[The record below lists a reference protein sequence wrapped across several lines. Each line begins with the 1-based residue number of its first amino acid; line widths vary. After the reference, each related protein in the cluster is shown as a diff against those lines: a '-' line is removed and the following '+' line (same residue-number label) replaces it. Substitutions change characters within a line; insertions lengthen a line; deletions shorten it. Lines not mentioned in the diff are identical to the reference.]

1 MIKDYLLE
9 IYVEEIP
16 ARFLNNAVKDLKAIA
31 ESELTKYNLHY
42 EDISTFG
49 TPRRLT
55 LYIKNLDENEPDTE
69 EEIKGPP
76 ASIAIGKNEEHL
88 VPFKKFALSAGVPE
102 KDIYIKETSK
112 GNYLFARKIVKGR
125 KTEDILKIFS
135 PWLIKSL
142 KFPKA
147 MHWDSK
153 NIKFVRPIRSLLSL
167 FGEDLVK
174 FTYAGVETENSTYG
188 LRINQSNKIK
198 IKNPAD
204 YFKKLKENYVIL
216 SYDERKNSV
225 EKNTHAL
232 AKKINGTPLYSN
244 DFLEEVVNLT
254 EYPTPFLATIGKEE
268 FSIPQCISIRVI
280 ENHIKSFPCVD
291 KNGKLLPYFIGVR
304 NGCSD
309 FIEIVKSGYE
319 KVIKARM
326 LDGKFFFEEDKKI
339 SLPTLVNKLSEVVF
353 LKGLGTMKDKT
364 DRLTILSDY
373 ISPKIGLND
382 SQNKALKR
390 SAYLSKADLL
400 TNVVREFPDLQG
412 EIGGIYAELQGE
424 ETEVSEAIKDQYLP
438 RFADDKLPKTLIGT
452 CLSLIDKIDTLTGG
466 FVVGI
471 AVSGSKDPYGLRRI
485 GNSVVLLLTS
495 IDMESFPLKELVQV
509 SIGLHKPKKE
519 IETEKISKD
528 IDSFLKERAKGILKE
543 KNIRY
548 DIINAVTALSL
559 DLTTTYKKKAEI
571 LMNHINDEE
580 LASIALANKRV
591 NNILQN
597 ADISSK
603 IIDKKLLFEK
613 EEECLFDAIQHTKTK
628 IENGLKQMNYEE
640 IIKILYS
647 LSPVISKFFD
657 KVLVM
662 DNDEKIR
669 KNRLAML
676 INLKELFLKFA
687 DFSAIVIEKEKNA

>member
-1 MIKDYLLE
+1 M
-9 IYVEEIP
+9 
-16 ARFLNNAVKDLKAIA
+16 
-31 ESELTKYNLHY
+31 
-42 EDISTFG
+42 
-49 TPRRLT
+49 
-55 LYIKNLDENEPDTE
+55 
-69 EEIKGPP
+69 
-76 ASIAIGKNEEHL
+76 
-88 VPFKKFALSAGVPE
+88 
-102 KDIYIKETSK
+102 
-112 GNYLFARKIVKGR
+112 
-125 KTEDILKIFS
+125 
-135 PWLIKSL
+135 
-142 KFPKA
+142 
-147 MHWDSK
+147 
-153 NIKFVRPIRSLLSL
+153 
-167 FGEDLVK
+167 
-174 FTYAGVETENSTYG
+174 
-188 LRINQSNKIK
+188 
-198 IKNPAD
+198 
-204 YFKKLKENYVIL
+204 
-216 SYDERKNSV
+216 
-225 EKNTHAL
+225 
-232 AKKINGTPLYSN
+232 
-244 DFLEEVVNLT
+244 
-254 EYPTPFLATIGKEE
+254 
-268 FSIPQCISIRVI
+268 
-280 ENHIKSFPCVD
+280 
-291 KNGKLLPYFIGVR
+291 
-304 NGCSD
+304 
-309 FIEIVKSGYE
+309 
-319 KVIKARM
+319 
-326 LDGKFFFEEDKKI
+326 
-339 SLPTLVNKLSEVVF
+339 
-353 LKGLGTMKDKT
+353 
-364 DRLTILSDY
+364 
-373 ISPKIGLND
+373 
-382 SQNKALKR
+382 
-390 SAYLSKADLL
+390 
-400 TNVVREFPDLQG
+400 
-412 EIGGIYAELQGE
+412 QGE

>member
-1 MIKDYLLE
+1 MKNYLLE

-16 ARFLNNAVKDLKAIA
+16 ARFLNNAVKDLETIA

-42 EDISTFG
+42 EDISAFG

-55 LYIKNLDENEPDTE
+55 LYIKDLDENEPDTE

-76 ASIAIGKNEEHL
+76 TSIAIGKNEEHL

-102 KDIYIKETSK
+102 KDLYIKETSK
-112 GNYLFARKIVKGR
+112 GNYLFAKKIVRGR
-125 KTEDILKIFS
+125 RTEDILKIFS

-142 KFPKA
+142 KFPKT

-153 NIKFVRPIRSLLSL
+153 SIKFVRPIRSLLSL

-174 FTYAGVETENSTYG
+174 FTYAGVEAGDSTYG
-188 LRINQSNKIK
+188 LRINQPNKIK
-198 IKNPAD
+198 VKNPAD

-216 SYDERKNSV
+216 SYDERKNNV
-225 EKNTHAL
+225 EKNALAL
-232 AKKINGTPLYSN
+232 AKKVNGAPLYSN

-280 ENHIKSFPCVD
+280 EDHIKSFPCVD

-309 FIEIVKSGYE
+309 FIEIVKRGYE

-339 SLPTLVNKLSEVVF
+339 PLSALVSKLSGVVF
-353 LKGLGTMKDKT
+353 LKDLGTMKDKI

-382 SQNKALKR
+382 SESKALKR

-412 EIGGIYAELQGE
+412 EIGGIHAELQSE
-424 ETEVSEAIKDQYLP
+424 DTEVCEAIKDQYLP
-438 RFADDKLPKTLIGT
+438 RFTDDKLPKTLIGT

-485 GNSVVLLLTS
+485 GNSIVQLLTS
-495 IDMESFPLKELVQV
+495 INMESFPLKELVQE
-509 SIGLHKPKKE
+509 SIDLYKPKKE
-519 IETEKISKD
+519 IESEKISKD
-528 IDSFLKERAKGILKE
+528 IDSFLKERTKGILKE

-559 DLTTTYKKKAEI
+559 DLTTAYQKRAEI

-580 LASIALANKRV
+580 LVSIALATRRV
-591 NNILQN
+591 NNILLN

-603 IIDKKLLFEK
+603 TINKKLLFEK
-613 EEECLFDAIQHTKTK
+613 EEEGLFDAIQNTK
-628 IENGLKQMNYEE
+628 INVENGLKQMNYEE
-640 IIKILYS
+640 IIKLLYS

-687 DFSAIVIEKEKNA
+687 DFSAIVIEKDKNV

>member
-1 MIKDYLLE
+1 MKDYLLE

-16 ARFLNNAVKDLKAIA
+16 ARFLNNAVKDLKTIA

-42 EDISTFG
+42 EDISVFG

-55 LYIKNLDENEPDTE
+55 LYIKGLDENEPDTE

-88 VPFKKFALSAGVPE
+88 VPFKKFALSADAHE
-102 KDIYIKETSK
+102 KDLYIKETSK
-112 GNYLFARKIVKGR
+112 GDYLFAKKIVKGR
-125 KTEDILKIFS
+125 RTEDILKIFS

-147 MHWDSK
+147 MHWNNKS
-153 NIKFVRPIRSLLSL
+153 IKFVRPIRSLLSL

-174 FTYAGVETENSTYG
+174 FTYAEVEAGDSTYG

-198 IKNPAD
+198 VKNPAD
-204 YFKKLKENYVIL
+204 YFKKLKENYVTL
-216 SYDERKNSV
+216 SYDERKNNV
-225 EKNTHAL
+225 EKNAHAL
-232 AKKINGTPLYSN
+232 AKKINGAPLYSN

-280 ENHIKSFPCVD
+280 EDHLKSFPCVD

-309 FIEIVKSGYE
+309 FIEIVKRGYE

-339 SLPTLVNKLSEVVF
+339 PLSARVNKLSGVVF
-353 LKGLGTMKDKT
+353 LKGLGTMKEKIN
-364 DRLTILSDY
+364 RLTILSDF

-382 SQNKALKR
+382 NESKALKR

-412 EIGGIYAELQGE
+412 EIGGIYAKLQGE
-424 ETEVSEAIKDQYLP
+424 DTEVYEAIKDQYLP
-438 RFADDKLPKTLIGT
+438 HFTDDKLPKTLIGT

-466 FVVGI
+466 FLMGI

-485 GNSVVLLLTS
+485 GNSIVQLLTS
-495 IDMESFPLKELVQV
+495 INMESFPLKELVQE
-509 SIGLHKPKKE
+509 SIDLYKPKKE
-519 IETEKISKD
+519 IESEETSKD
-528 IDSFLKERAKGILKE
+528 IDSFLKERIKGILKE

-559 DLTTTYKKKAEI
+559 DLITTYKRRAEV
-571 LMNHINDEE
+571 LTSHISDEE
-580 LASIALANKRV
+580 LTSIVLANKRV
-591 NNILQN
+591 NNILLN
-597 ADISSK
+597 TDISSK
-603 IIDKKLLFEK
+603 TIDRKLLFEK
-613 EEECLFDAIQHTKTK
+613 EEEGLFDAIQNTK
-628 IENGLKQMNYEE
+628 IKVENGLKQMNYEE
-640 IIKILYS
+640 IIKLLYS

-687 DFSAIVIEKEKNA
+687 DFSAIVIEKDKNI

>member
-1 MIKDYLLE
+1 MKDYLLE

-16 ARFLNNAVKDLKAIA
+16 ARFLNNAVKDLKTIA

-42 EDISTFG
+42 EDISAFG

-76 ASIAIGKNEEHL
+76 ASIAIGKNKEHL
-88 VPFKKFALSAGVPE
+88 VPFKKFTLSAGVHE
-102 KDIYIKETSK
+102 KDLYIKETSK
-112 GNYLFARKIVKGR
+112 GNYLFAKKIVKGR

-142 KFPKA
+142 KFPKT
-147 MHWDSK
+147 MHWNSK

-198 IKNPAD
+198 VKNPAD
-204 YFKKLKENYVIL
+204 YFKKLKENYVTL
-216 SYDERKNSV
+216 SYDERKNNV
-225 EKNTHAL
+225 EKNAHAL
-232 AKKINGTPLYSN
+232 AKKVNGTPLYSN

-280 ENHIKSFPCVD
+280 EDHIKSFPCVD

-309 FIEIVKSGYE
+309 FIEIVKNGYE

-339 SLPTLVNKLSEVVF
+339 SLQTLVSKLSGVVF
-353 LKGLGTMKDKT
+353 LKELGTMKDKI

-373 ISPKIGLND
+373 ISSKIGLND
-382 SQNKALKR
+382 SESKALKR

-424 ETEVSEAIKDQYLP
+424 ETEVYEAIKDQYLP

-452 CLSLIDKIDTLTGG
+452 YLSLIDKIDTLTGG
-466 FVVGI
+466 FVIDI

-485 GNSVVLLLTS
+485 GNSIVQLLTS
-495 IDMESFPLKELVQV
+495 INMESFPLKELIQA
-509 SIGLHKPKKE
+509 SIDLYKPKRE
-519 IETEKISKD
+519 METEKISKD

-559 DLTTTYKKKAEI
+559 DLTTAYQKRAEI

-580 LASIALANKRV
+580 LVSIALANKRV
-591 NNILQN
+591 NNILLN

-603 IIDKKLLFEK
+603 TIDKKLLFEK
-613 EEECLFDAIQHTKTK
+613 AEEGLFDAIQNTE
-628 IENGLKQMNYEE
+628 INVENGLKQMNYEE
-640 IIKILYS
+640 IIKLLYS

-669 KNRLAML
+669 KNRLVML

-687 DFSAIVIEKEKNA
+687 DFSTIVIEKDKNV

>member
-1 MIKDYLLE
+1 MKDYLLE

-16 ARFLNNAVKDLKAIA
+16 ARFLNNAVKDLKTAA

-42 EDISTFG
+42 EDISVFG

-55 LYIKNLDENEPDTE
+55 LYIKGLDENEPDTE

-88 VPFKKFALSAGVPE
+88 VPFKKFALSADAHE
-102 KDIYIKETSK
+102 KDLYIKETSK
-112 GNYLFARKIVKGR
+112 GNYLFAKKIVKGR
-125 KTEDILKIFS
+125 RTEDILKIFS

-147 MHWDSK
+147 MHWNNKS
-153 NIKFVRPIRSLLSL
+153 IKFVRPIRSLLSL

-174 FTYAGVETENSTYG
+174 FTYAEVEAGDSTYG

-198 IKNPAD
+198 VKNPAD
-204 YFKKLKENYVIL
+204 YFKKLKENYVTL
-216 SYDERKNSV
+216 SYDERKNNV
-225 EKNTHAL
+225 EKNAHAL
-232 AKKINGTPLYSN
+232 AKKINGAPLYSN

-280 ENHIKSFPCVD
+280 EDHLKSFPCVD

-309 FIEIVKSGYE
+309 FIEIVKRGYE

-339 SLPTLVNKLSEVVF
+339 PLSARVSKLSGVVF
-353 LKGLGTMKDKT
+353 LKDLGTMKDKI
-364 DRLTILSDY
+364 DRLTILSDF

-382 SQNKALKR
+382 NESKALKR

-400 TNVVREFPDLQG
+400 TNIAREFPDLQG
-412 EIGGIYAELQGE
+412 EIGGIYAKLQGE
-424 ETEVSEAIKDQYLP
+424 DTEVYEAIKDQYLP
-438 RFADDKLPKTLIGT
+438 HFTDDKLPKTLIGT

-466 FVVGI
+466 FLMGI

-485 GNSVVLLLTS
+485 GNSIVQLLTS
-495 IDMESFPLKELVQV
+495 INMESFPLKELVQE
-509 SIGLHKPKKE
+509 SIDLYKPKKE
-519 IETEKISKD
+519 IESEETSKD
-528 IDSFLKERAKGILKE
+528 IDSFLKERIKGILKE

-559 DLTTTYKKKAEI
+559 DLITTYKRRAEV
-571 LMNHINDEE
+571 LTSHISDEE
-580 LASIALANKRV
+580 LTSIVLANKRV
-591 NNILQN
+591 NNILLN
-597 ADISSK
+597 TDISSK
-603 IIDKKLLFEK
+603 TIDKKLLFEK
-613 EEECLFDAIQHTKTK
+613 EEEGLFDAIQNTK
-628 IENGLKQMNYEE
+628 IKVENGLKQMNYEE
-640 IIKILYS
+640 IIKLLYS

-687 DFSAIVIEKEKNA
+687 DFSAIVIEKDKNI